1 VEGPFGARLRRE
13 HEKEKGMDKDGRRIV
28 ETAEV
33 FAERLARNHG
43 EDARL
48 EVLVLCAR
56 VSSGGGTHEGEPDF
70 VVGLGG
76 DESAR
81 HLLRAVLR
89 VMENRTE
96 ERWYPDVREE
106 GVEEGP

>member
-1 VEGPFGARLRRE
+1 ME
-13 HEKEKGMDKDGRRIV
+13 KDGRRIV

-33 FAERLARNHG
+33 FAKRLARNHG

-56 VSSGGGTHEGEPDF
+56 VRGGGGTNEGEPDF

-81 HLLRAVLR
+81 HLLRVVLR
-89 VMENRTE
+89 TIENRTE
-96 ERWYPDVREE
+96 ERWYPDAREE
-106 GVEEGP
+106 GVEEAP

>member
-1 VEGPFGARLRRE
+1 ME
-13 HEKEKGMDKDGRRIV
+13 KDGRRIV
-28 ETAEV
+28 ETAEG

-56 VSSGGGTHEGEPDF
+56 VSSGGGTYESEPDF

-81 HLLRAVLR
+81 HLLRVVLR
-89 VMENRTE
+89 AMENRTE
-96 ERWYPDVREE
+96 ERWYPDAREE
-106 GVEEGP
+106 AEEGL

>member
-1 VEGPFGARLRRE
+1 VERPFGARLRRE
-13 HEKEKGMDKDGRRIV
+13 HEKEKGMEKDGRRIV

-33 FAERLARNHG
+33 LAERLARNHG
-43 EDARL
+43 EGARL

-56 VSSGGGTHEGEPDF
+56 VSSGGGAHEGEPDF

-89 VMENRTE
+89 VMENRSE

-106 GVEEGP
+106 GVEEGL

>member
-1 VEGPFGARLRRE
+1 ME
-13 HEKEKGMDKDGRRIV
+13 KDGRRIV

-33 FAERLARNHG
+33 FAESLARNHG

-56 VSSGGGTHEGEPDF
+56 VRGGGADHEPEF

-89 VMENRTE
+89 GSANRE
-96 ERWYPDVREE
+96 QVS
-106 GVEEGP
+106 V

>member
-1 VEGPFGARLRRE
+1 MGI
-13 HEKEKGMDKDGRRIV
+13 DGRRIV

-56 VSSGGGTHEGEPDF
+56 VRGGGSSGEGEPDF

-81 HLLRAVLR
+81 HLLRTVLR
-89 VMENRTE
+89 TIENRAE
-96 ERWYPDVREE
+96 ERWYPDAREE

>member
-1 VEGPFGARLRRE
+1 M
-13 HEKEKGMDKDGRRIV
+13 EKDRRRIV

-33 FAERLARNHG
+33 FAERLARSHG

-48 EVLVLCAR
+48 EVLILCAR
-56 VSSGGGTHEGEPDF
+56 VRGGKRPDEGEPDF
-70 VVGLGG
+70 VVSLGG

-81 HLLRAVLR
+81 HLLRVVLR
-89 VMENRTE
+89 TMEDRTE
-96 ERWYPDVREE
+96 ERWYPDAREE

>member
-1 VEGPFGARLRRE
+1 MGI
-13 HEKEKGMDKDGRRIV
+13 DGRRIV
-28 ETAEV
+28 EAAEA

-56 VSSGGGTHEGEPDF
+56 VRGTGRPDEGQHDF
-70 VVGLGG
+70 VVALGG

-81 HLLRAVLR
+81 HLLRVVLR
-89 VMENRTE
+89 AIEDRTE
-96 ERWYPDVREE
+96 ERWYPDAREE
-106 GVEEGP
+106 RVEEGP

>member
-1 VEGPFGARLRRE
+1 MG
-13 HEKEKGMDKDGRRIV
+13 KDRRRIV
-28 ETAEV
+28 ETAEL

-48 EVLVLCAR
+48 EALVLCAR
-56 VSSGGGTHEGEPDF
+56 VRRGGATHESEPDF

-81 HLLRAVLR
+81 HLLRVVLR
-89 VMENRTE
+89 AIENRTE
-96 ERWYPDVREE
+96 ERWYPDAREE

>member
-1 VEGPFGARLRRE
+1 MGI
-13 HEKEKGMDKDGRRIV
+13 DGRRIV

-33 FAERLARNHG
+33 FADRLARNHG

-56 VSSGGGTHEGEPDF
+56 VRGGGGAHENAPDF

-81 HLLRAVLR
+81 HLLRLVLR
-89 VMENRTE
+89 ALEDRTE
-96 ERWYPDVREE
+96 ERWYPDAREE
-106 GVEEGP
+106 RG

>member
-1 VEGPFGARLRRE
+1 ME
-13 HEKEKGMDKDGRRIV
+13 KDGRRIV

-33 FAERLARNHG
+33 FAKRLARNHG

-56 VSSGGGTHEGEPDF
+56 VRSGGGTHESEPDF

-76 DESAR
+76 DESAK
-81 HLLRAVLR
+81 HLLRVVLR
-89 VMENRTE
+89 ALEERTE

-106 GVEEGP
+106 GMEEGL

>member
-1 VEGPFGARLRRE
+1 MGI
-13 HEKEKGMDKDGRRIV
+13 DGRRIV

-33 FAERLARNHG
+33 FAERLTRSHG

-56 VSSGGGTHEGEPDF
+56 VRGRGADHEPDY

-89 VMENRTE
+89 AMEHRTE
-96 ERWYPDVREE
+96 ERWYPDAREE
-106 GVEEGP
+106 RVEEGP

>member
-1 VEGPFGARLRRE
+1 MLSYCCALRPRRSCCSGGARDPRPPTRVERPFGARLRRE
-13 HEKEKGMDKDGRRIV
+13 HEKEKGMEKDGRRIV

-56 VSSGGGTHEGEPDF
+56 
-70 VVGLGG
+70 
-76 DESAR
+76 
-81 HLLRAVLR
+81 
-89 VMENRTE
+89 
-96 ERWYPDVREE
+96 
-106 GVEEGP
+106 

>member
-1 VEGPFGARLRRE
+1 MVR
-13 HEKEKGMDKDGRRIV
+13 DGRRIV

-33 FAERLARNHG
+33 FAETLARNYS

-56 VSSGGGTHEGEPDF
+56 VRGGGGAHESQPDF

-81 HLLRAVLR
+81 QLLRVVLR
-89 VMENRTE
+89 TMEDRTE
-96 ERWYPDVREE
+96 ERWYPDAREE

>member
-1 VEGPFGARLRRE
+1 MGI
-13 HEKEKGMDKDGRRIV
+13 DGRRIV

-56 VSSGGGTHEGEPDF
+56 VQGGGDTYEAEPDF

-81 HLLRAVLR
+81 HLLRVVLR
-89 VMENRTE
+89 AMEDRTE
-96 ERWYPDVREE
+96 ERWYPDGREE
-106 GVEEGP
+106 AVEEGP